1 MLAYCI
7 EHCLGK
13 FKFLF
18 LVTTLL
24 LRQLSFQ
31 LAVLDH
37 HCMHTTPE
45 ILHVSLLDARLP
57 VLPIGLRIQNV
68 KDIAAESID
77 VLPNLIG
84 HFAMLCGYQL
94 VDVLQLFKS
103 LILIFCLLVEAE
115 LDLIIDQQILSVF
128 AQVFPLTIEVE
139 ELRLIVDDSGC
150 SLLMRLIAILVFD

>member
-1 MLAYCI
+1 
-7 EHCLGK
+7 
-13 FKFLF
+13 
-18 LVTTLL
+18 
-24 LRQLSFQ
+24 
-31 LAVLDH
+31 
-37 HCMHTTPE
+37 MHTTPE
-45 ILHVSLLDARLP
+45 ILHVSLLYARLP

-103 LILIFCLLVEAE
+103 GIFCLLAEAE

-128 AQVFPLTIEVE
+128 AQVFPLAIEVE

>member
-45 ILHVSLLDARLP
+45 ILHVSLLYPR
-57 VLPIGLRIQNV
+57 LRIQNV